1 MIGRLGIPG
10 SLAALVF
17 VGCLGAIIFQGSTVA
32 IFVAVPAGIFTA
44 VRFCYPAG
52 A

>member
-10 SLAALVF
+10 TLAALVF
-17 VGCLGAIIFQGSTVA
+17 VGCVAAAIFQGSMVA
-32 IFVAVPAGIFTA
+32 IFVAVPAGIFTG
-44 VRFCYPAG
+44 VRFFYAEG